1 MSTKRSANT
10 PANTLADTPSN
21 SLSKKRGRKSW
32 AKSDKS
38 ICAVQVIFELEQAHS
53 RALRI
58 QAIEKD
64 LSPSDYIRNIVGLLP
79 KKPIRP
85 RLSISLSEED
95 YTILAERYSLKPN
108 EKDQIRKHIKE
119 ELIKSTK
126 K

>member
-1 MSTKRSANT
+1 MPTKR
-10 PANTLADTPSN
+10 PAKPPVNTLTDTPSN
-21 SLSKKRGRKSW
+21 SRSKERGRKSW

-38 ICAVQVIFELEQAHS
+38 IRAVQVIFELEQAHS

-95 YTILAERYSLKPN
+95 YTILAERYSLKPDD
-108 EKDQIRKHIKE
+108 KDQIRKHIKE

>member
-1 MSTKRSANT
+1 MPAKR
-10 PANTLADTPSN
+10 PANTRADT
-21 SLSKKRGRKSW
+21 LVAKKRGLKSW

-38 ICAVQVIFELEQAHS
+38 IRAVQVIFELEQAQS
-53 RALRI
+53 KALRI
-58 QAIEKD
+58 KAIEKD

-95 YTILAERYSLKPN
+95 YTILAKRYRLKPE
-108 EKDQIRKHIKE
+108 EKDQIRKLIKE